1 MIAELLLLQGLLDKS
16 PMFTPNTEQPTT
28 TSTSAYDDAITRIKK
43 KAEQLKAD
51 LPTSY
56 YRRLDRY

>member
-1 MIAELLLLQGLLDKS
+1 MIAELLLLQRLLDKS
-16 PMFTPNTEQPTT
+16 QLGTPPKLSQS

-43 KAEQLKAD
+43 RVEQLKAD

>member
-1 MIAELLLLQGLLDKS
+1 MFAELLLLQGLLDKLD
-16 PMFTPNTEQPTT
+16 MFTPNTNSGKT
-28 TSTSAYDDAITRIKK
+28 TSTSAYDDAIIRIKK

-56 YRRLDRY
+56 YQRIDRY